1 MCVDQEPPADA
12 NRIEG
17 WPGNQPDPT
26 VQRRGKRSKP
36 SPSGPSAQPEL
47 PL

>member
-17 WPGNQPDPT
+17 MA
-26 VQRRGKRSKP
+26 RK
-36 SPSGPSAQPEL
+36 SAGSDGSAARKTFET
-47 PL
+47 